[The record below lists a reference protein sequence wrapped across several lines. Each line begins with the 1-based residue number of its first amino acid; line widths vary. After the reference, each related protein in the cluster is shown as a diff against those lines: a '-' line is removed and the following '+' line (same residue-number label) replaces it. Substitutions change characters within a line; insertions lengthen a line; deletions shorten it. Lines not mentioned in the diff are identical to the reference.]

1 MHGNLAIKNTCKCNG
16 HSLPPHQVEQ
26 FGDDGGHLKTTIKYW
41 ELNHEEIV
49 WRMYLSILATLILAE
64 FLQFKLGCF

>member
-1 MHGNLAIKNTCKCNG
+1 MFQAIGKKKKYQRDFFVLKRMHGNLAIKNTCKCNE

-26 FGDDGGHLKTTIKYW
+26 FGGDGGHLNTTIKYW

-49 WRMYLSILATLILAE
+49 
-64 FLQFKLGCF
+64 